1 MLEQIEQ
8 IATKLTPAEQR
19 VAQWVMANP
28 RQAIG
33 ATLASVAKA
42 SGASEPTIIRFC
54 RRLGLRGFREFTTRL
69 TERLSQPVSVI
80 HSGVKAEDSVEDA
93 SYKVL
98 DASIQSLIDL
108 RGRLSAL
115 PIKTAARQLSCSKQ
129 IVFMGL
135 GASGSVARDACHKFF
150 RLGIPCALFSDTPSI
165 LQFASIANAETVLV
179 LISHTG
185 EWPELSQ
192 AAIKARALGATTIAV
207 TQSESML
214 ATSVDT
220 LLACESNEDASI
232 YTPMSS
238 RLAHLALLDA
248 LQVAVALELGDAAR
262 HKLQRVKL
270 AVRRS

>member
-8 IATKLTPAEQR
+8 IATHLTPTEQR
-19 VAQWVMANP
+19 VAQWVLANP
-28 RQAIG
+28 RQAIS
-33 ATLASVAKA
+33 ATLASVARS
-42 SGASEPTIIRFC
+42 SGASEPTVIRFC
-54 RRLGLRGFREFTTRL
+54 RRLGVGGFREFTTRL
-69 TERLSQPVSVI
+69 TERLSQPTSVI
-80 HSGVKAEDSVEDA
+80 HSSVKAEDSIEDA
-93 SYKVL
+93 SYKVV

-115 PIKTAARQLSCSKQ
+115 PIAKVARQLACSRQ

-165 LQFASIANAETVLV
+165 LQFASIANAETALVLV
-179 LISHTG
+179 SHTG

-192 AAIKARALGATTIAV
+192 AACKARALGATTIAV
-207 TQSESML
+207 TQSGSAL
-214 ATSVDT
+214 ATSVDS

-248 LQVAVALELGDAAR
+248 LQVAVALELGDVAR
-262 HKLQRVKL
+262 QKLQCVKL
-270 AVRRS
+270 AVQRA